1 MPSFSIPP
9 AFPFL
14 SQPGPAA
21 LVVERVQSSFSI
33 MEKYYSTFVFE
44 DYLEMFVEELRGIK
58 KRDEKYLLD
67 FFQEFSNAERYAAS
81 MRPFSG

>member
-1 MPSFSIPP
+1 
-9 AFPFL
+9 
-14 SQPGPAA
+14 
-21 LVVERVQSSFSI
+21 